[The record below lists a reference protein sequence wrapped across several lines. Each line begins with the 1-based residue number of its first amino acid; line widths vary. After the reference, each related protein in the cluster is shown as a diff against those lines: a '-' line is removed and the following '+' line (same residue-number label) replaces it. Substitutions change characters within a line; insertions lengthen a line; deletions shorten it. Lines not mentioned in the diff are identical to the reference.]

1 MLQSVRAVGR
11 CGIRGYAT
19 EKIAANSNVKCI
31 LNDCI
36 RGGEGDSDFFWRGGP
51 NGTVKVVTSDEII

>member
-36 RGGEGDSDFFWRGGP
+36 RGGEGASDFFFGG
-51 NGTVKVVTSDEII
+51 GAQTGQ